1 MNDDAPRLRAELAAA
16 LRPEMERSG
25 GEAGPHP
32 SAEELAAYRGGALA
46 AGDAERVQ
54 AHLVGC
60 RECLDRLLD
69 LDDLAAAP
77 HRRAAGVTRLDT
89 AAAWRA
95 LAPRLA
101 QTPGRTSGWA
111 PGWRPRLWAVA
122 AALLVATLALGVWGL
137 RQRSALGDLR
147 REVDRLS
154 QPQPDVPIVDLFPPS
169 SPRGAGPRPV
179 PPELG
184 AEAGYLT
191 VVLHLPPSSEA
202 AALEAVIADAGGR
215 ELWSGR
221 LRGSEHGTLTLGIP
235 RRYLEAPG
243 ARGAAGELRIHL
255 YALQGSRRRL
265 LETYALPL
273 ASDGDSF

>member
-1 MNDDAPRLRAELAAA
+1 MSNDAPRLRAELAAA
-16 LRPEMERSG
+16 LRPEMEGSG

-32 SAEELAAYRGGALA
+32 RAEELTAYRGGELA

-54 AHLVGC
+54 AHLVAC

-69 LDDLAAAP
+69 LDELAAAP
-77 HRRAAGVTRLDT
+77 HRRAAGVARLDT

-101 QTPGRTSGWA
+101 QTQDGA
-111 PGWRPRLWAVA
+111 PAGSPRWRPGPRAVA
-122 AALLVATLALGVWGL
+122 AALIAATLALGVWGL
-137 RQRSALGDLR
+137 RQRAALGDLR
-147 REVDRLS
+147 REVERLS
-154 QPQPDVPIVDLFPPS
+154 QPQPDVPIIDLFPPS
-169 SPRGAGPRPV
+169 SPRGGGPRPA

-191 VVLHLPPSSEA
+191 VVLHLPPSAEA

-215 ELWSGR
+215 EIWSGR

-235 RRYLEAPG
+235 RRYLVGRET
-243 ARGAAGELRIHL
+243 AGELRILL
-255 YALQGSRRRL
+255 YGLEGGRRRR

-273 ASDGDSF
+273 ASDGDPF